1 MSRHPRKRRPQL
13 PGAPVTLSDGHAY
26 TIPVVWNDPPPGYPP
41 PLAAEQDAIL
51 RDLLTSARV
60 LSALEGSGLASESA
74 AAKLQVTPIRIL
86 GLNYMLDPPAVADIL
101 TPEAV
106 VEILDVFLDAPRFRT
121 VTATLSRVGLTFRDF
136 APFL

>member
-1 MSRHPRKRRPQL
+1 MSPQPTPREPQL
-13 PGAPVTLSDGHAY
+13 PGHPVTLADGHAY
-26 TIPVVWNDPPPGYPP
+26 TVPVAWNDPPPEYPA